1 MSERLM
7 DSAVSRGLFPI
18 TFPLDGERQRIGVH
32 AKNKIA
38 PTLIPSTTLRT
49 GSPRRGG
56 GNRRG
61 RLVEL
66 QLEVVRSLWAEKLNE
81 ENDFSES

>member
-49 GSPRRGG
+49 GSPPSEA
-56 GNRRG
+56 
-61 RLVEL
+61 VSQATKSPKCHAE
-66 QLEVVRSLWAEKLNE
+66 RSEASLISGAYE
-81 ENDFSES
+81 ERSFG